1 MSEKEKIIK
10 GILGLAES
18 KYPNSELYLFG
29 SQTSNKSSEFSDWD
43 LLMLLDSEMVSLEKE
58 IAIMDDF
65 YELELQTGAVIS
77 PIVYSKKVWGSTRS
91 YTPIFSRIKK
101 EGIRIK

>member
-1 MSEKEKIIK
+1 
-10 GILGLAES
+10 
-18 KYPNSELYLFG
+18 
-29 SQTSNKSSEFSDWD
+29 
-43 LLMLLDSEMVSLEKE
+43 MLLDSEIVSLEKE

-77 PIVYSKKVWGSTRS
+77 PIVYSKKVWGSARRS
-91 YTPIFSRIKK
+91 YTPIFSRIKR